1 MKANY
6 TNTFVASP
14 ALWRFAMATAVAV
27 FPFGAMADV
36 KSNAAQALE
45 MWQPTSIKF
54 SNGTLT
60 VILPQQRITEDI
72 YTAVLSNGL
81 CLGTLYGKD
90 FSAVTELVVLNRHG
104 TLGYVY
110 ERGGTDCEAILDE
123 GQRQFKDLRI
133 HILGATHWY

>member
-1 MKANY
+1 MNLFAATPGVLK
-6 TNTFVASP
+6 
-14 ALWRFAMATAVAV
+14 RFAILAAVAV

-36 KSNAAQALE
+36 RSDAAQALE
-45 MWQPTSIKF
+45 MWQPTSIKY

-60 VILPQQRITEDI
+60 VVLPQQRITEDI
-72 YTAVLSNGL
+72 YTAALSNGL

-90 FSAVTELVVLNRHG
+90 FSAVKEFVVLNRHG
-104 TLGYVY
+104 AQGYVY

-123 GQRQFKDLRI
+123 DQRRFKDLRI